1 MKISPAV
8 PKSEFNLEGVNW
20 MLHCAEGPVP
30 IRVAEM
36 AHRHIDV
43 ETHPWHKHFQTEVLD
58 VLTAARYQA
67 AVAVADPK
75 IASATKGNEEAS
87 ENITLSQSTS
97 SGLTVVARA
106 FPFKPGDEVLAP
118 LGEFPSNI
126 WPWKALADRGV
137 TFREVPL
144 WPGHKSGRDAFLS
157 TPPRAD
163 SAPEQAIAAAIG
175 PHTRIV
181 TVSWVR
187 FQDGLKLDLN
197 LLGRLCRERDVDLVV
212 DGIQGAGTHVPD
224 LTYVSAFATGGHK
237 GLLALPGQGFLWT
250 SPDFR
255 RRLSPI
261 GSWLSV
267 ESGGDFSR
275 PVTDLNRSWLDNGQR
290 LEQGGPNVIGSLVL
304 GESLRVLNTA
314 GIANISANIKLL
326 QLAFL
331 DALAAPGLRKPTQPA
346 TILREATRLADL
358 VRADMIGPIV
368 SLHHDGNG
376 PAYLDELALI
386 AREHNTYVSTR
397 EGYLRVAFHC
407 WHDEDDANLAA
418 DVIASGGRNN

>member
-8 PKSEFNLEGVNW
+8 PKSEFKLEDVNW

-36 AHRHIDV
+36 AHRHIEV
-43 ETHPWHKHFQTEVLD
+43 ETHPWHKDFQKEVLD
-58 VLTAARYQA
+58 VLTTARYQA
-67 AVAVADPK
+67 AVAVADP
-75 IASATKGNEEAS
+75 ATDTLAPDIGKAS

-126 WPWKALADRGV
+126 WPWKALADHGV

-163 SAPEQAIAAAIG
+163 AAPEQAIADAIG

-181 TVSWVR
+181 TASWVR
-187 FQDGLKLDLN
+187 FQDGLKLDLA

-255 RRLSPI
+255 KRLSPV

-275 PVTDLNRSWLDNGQR
+275 PVTDHNRPWLDNGQR

-304 GESLRVLNTA
+304 GESLRILNTA
-314 GIANISANIKLL
+314 GIANVSANVKQL

-331 DALAAPGLRKPTQPA
+331 DALATPGLRSPNQPA
-346 TILREATRLADL
+346 TTLREATRLADL
-358 VRADMIGPIV
+358 VRADMIGPII
-368 SLHHDGNG
+368 SLHHDGHG
-376 PAYLDELALI
+376 PAYLDGLAAML
-386 AREHNTYVSTR
+386 REHKTYVSTR
-397 EGYLRVAFHC
+397 EGYLRMAFHC

-418 DVIASGGRNN
+418 NVIASGGRNN